1 MSGWDGSYEEWA
13 QELSYQHEL
22 NYWQDNNAS
31 EEVKEV
37 PWLFYFFT
45 NISIHNVWAV
55 SCKTTL
61 VLRKWTQKDLFQ

>member
-1 MSGWDGSYEEWA
+1 MRKWEKWDGSYEEWA

-22 NYWQDNNAS
+22 NYWQDNNTWEDWQQ

-45 NISIHNVWAV
+45 NISIDNVWV
-55 SCKTTL
+55 
-61 VLRKWTQKDLFQ
+61 VF